1 MTDTAWGGRGA
12 ERAAFFQEA
21 GLTCLLIHCFPL
33 CQQRQTHSLSG
44 LVFPV
49 TCEVRAH
56 PQQLRGGS
64 GSHTP
69 SCPELRNWTSF
80 SARPVMGP
88 PGPSAPLGSPL
99 VFPVHKDVPTPPAS
113 PGVQLER
120 KPMFQTRAPRQ
131 WDGPPKD
138 DHRATP
144 TQMLFSADLAL
155 SPREEAL
162 CPFP

>member
-99 VFPVHKDVPTPPAS
+99 VFPVHKDVPFPKTGSREHATCFTWRPTGEKAHVSNQS
-113 PGVQLER
+113 PTAVGWSSQGR
-120 KPMFQTRAPRQ
+120 PQGYPHP
-131 WDGPPKD
+131 D
-138 DHRATP
+138 
-144 TQMLFSADLAL
+144 AL
-155 SPREEAL
+155 LS
-162 CPFP
+162 